1 MSIFTMSLAEVI
13 ELHGRD
19 NIGLDTYPVISET
32 YRTRINELVIDQY
45 LNREI
50 GQETFSLF
58 RHAMR
63 RKMSQIMPTYNELYQ
78 TKTLIVDPL
87 RTVDLQTLTI
97 TDASE
102 EASSDSDTHGVSSGD
117 TTVTS
122 GSVSRQVGSDT
133 PQVFLSD
140 NGNYASS
147 ANDGNS
153 QATAETQASETA
165 TNSTDVETS
174 RTSHD
179 VMDSK
184 TTGFQGS
191 QAELVMAFR
200 QTIINIDMMIVNEL
214 SSLFMGIWNNGDSY
228 FNRRYY

>member
-1 MSIFTMSLAEVI
+1 MSVFTMSLAEAI
-13 ELHGRD
+13 EKHGRD
-19 NIGLDTYPVISET
+19 NIGLDQYPVISET
-32 YRTRINELVIDQY
+32 YRERINGLVIDQY

-87 RTVDLQTLTI
+87 RTIDIKTLTV
-97 TDASE
+97 
-102 EASSDSDTHGVSSGD
+102 SDTSEQATSDTEYTGASSGD
-117 TTVTS
+117 TSVTS
-122 GSVSRQVGSDT
+122 GSTSRQVGSET

-140 NGNYASS
+140 NGNYATS
-147 ANDGNS
+147 ANDGRSDAVAN
-153 QATAETQASETA
+153 TKASETA
-165 TNSTDVETS
+165 NNSTDAEST
-174 RTSHD
+174 RTGHD
-179 VMDSK
+179 VMDST

-191 QAELVMAFR
+191 QADLILAFR

-214 SSLFMGIWNNGDSY
+214 ESLFMGIWNSGDSY